1 MACGGCAERRGL
13 LGTAGRA
20 AVRGAWQEAGS
31 AARAAAA
38 SAKVDL
44 GRITQNV
51 AGKVAQAAQAALARR
66 R

>member
-13 LGTAGRA
+13 LVTAGTA

-38 SAKVDL
+38 SARVDL
-44 GRITQNV
+44 GKV

>member
-1 MACGGCAERRGL
+1 MACGGCAERGEL
-13 LGTAGRA
+13 LARAGTA

-38 SAKVDL
+38 SAKADL
-44 GRITQNV
+44 GKV